1 MASRHRKYDLLGL
14 ILQAIRDDGWNI
26 LYLSDPKF
34 HPFRLKIY
42 NDNESF
48 DVRIYIW
55 NLTHGG
61 GKARP
66 ADEYRIQI
74 TGVSNFEQ
82 AKNEK
87 TLILGWWRE
96 GGVFAGFDYHKHT
109 GNLGRSPSI
118 QIREEALRKSYQQGI
133 STIIKE
139 NDEIA
144 IALRPDFF
152 VEYIKNLEQLH
163 SFGESKN
170 DLEILE
176 TLTASPNEI
185 NDIQIETVSKKRK
198 IAILNVRRKI
208 RDNSFKSRVL
218 TSYTNRCA
226 FCNIQL
232 KLVDAAHI
240 IPVQYDGTDE
250 TSNGIALCALHH
262 RAYDANL
269 ITFNEKYQILFSDKS
284 LQKLKT
290 LGLDGGAERF
300 IGDLRAVIHLPPA
313 ISDRPHVDYVKTANK
328 IRGWE

>member
-1 MASRHRKYDLLGL
+1 MASRHRKYDLLD
-14 ILQAIRDDGWNI
+14 IVLQAIRDDGWNI

-42 NDNESF
+42 NDNENF

-66 ADEYRIQI
+66 TDEYRIQI

-96 GGVFAGFDYHKHT
+96 GSVFAGFDYLKHQ

-118 QIREEALRKSYQQGI
+118 QIREEALRKAHQQGI
-133 STIIKE
+133 STITKE
-139 NDEIA
+139 NNEIA

-163 SFGESKN
+163 SFGESKK

-176 TLTASPNEI
+176 TLTANPNDI
-185 NDIQIETVSKKRK
+185 NDTQIEAISKKRK
-198 IAILNVRRKI
+198 VAVVNVRRKI

-218 TSYTNRCA
+218 TCYTNQCA
-226 FCNIQL
+226 FCSIQL

-240 IPVQYDGTDE
+240 IPVQHDGTDE

-262 RAYDANL
+262 RAYDNNL

-284 LQKLKT
+284 LQKLKAI
-290 LGLDGGAERF
+290 GLDGGAEKFVR
-300 IGDLRAVIHLPPA
+300 DLRAVIHLPPA
-313 ISDRPHVDYVKTANK
+313 ISDRPHVDYIKTANK